1 MHPYSLDN
9 QLRKCIYIVISCI
22 SISVPIYFDVLINFL
37 GFEFISFT
45 LTFGITF
52 SILFFLVDKYL
63 WKIFKFVNMIPNLE
77 GKWNVIG
84 KSSFKDEHGENYKFN
99 MEIEIKQ
106 TLTSIE
112 IFAET
117 ERQAREANKKPK
129 IETVHEWDERFA
141 HDRTNQIK
149 ATTTHGMSH
158 TDLYKTWQ
166 NMKKVY
172 TVCDEWQTFEPFQK
186 VVEQEYAQYTEEQA
200 ARVYPLIVGV
210 PIGPTNYKIESKY
223 QHEVK
228 SGVARV
234 VEKLNQDGEVVAEY
248 SSVVEAAKAVDGIA
262 SKISA
267 VCKGTRKT
275 HAGFKWRYKE

>member
-9 QLRKCIYIVISCI
+9 KLRKCIYIVISCI

-84 KSSFKDEHGENYKFN
+84 NSSFKDEHGENYKFN

-117 ERQAREANKKPK
+117 ENSTSKSTMASIEMNHSKAIFRYTFENTPK
-129 IETVHEWDERFA
+129 NMSNDELQR
-141 HDRTNQIK
+141 HP
-149 ATTTHGMSH
+149 GMIQLRINSNEDMSGDYFSGKH
-158 TDLYKTWQ
+158 RLRYGELKL
-166 NMKKVY
+166 KKVN
-172 TVCDEWQTFEPFQK
+172 K
-186 VVEQEYAQYTEEQA
+186 
-200 ARVYPLIVGV
+200 
-210 PIGPTNYKIESKY
+210 
-223 QHEVK
+223 
-228 SGVARV
+228 
-234 VEKLNQDGEVVAEY
+234 
-248 SSVVEAAKAVDGIA
+248 
-262 SKISA
+262 
-267 VCKGTRKT
+267 
-275 HAGFKWRYKE
+275 